1 MLRSV
6 IVAARSARALGLVP
20 GGALHPLLSARQAGV
35 SPRGDG
41 VGHSHSHSHFPRQ
54 LYSSSARDGEGS
66 PFGGGRSG
74 GGGSGRGDA
83 AAAAAPG
90 GGAAPSDAAQEQLLE
105 HYCIGL
111 RNILIDPR
119 TVGPG
124 R

>member
-74 GGGSGRGDA
+74 GGGSGRGDVVA
-83 AAAAAPG
+83 AAAAAP
-90 GGAAPSDAAQEQLLE
+90 SDESAQEQLLE